1 MKVGLIGSDYINED
15 ISNRL
20 IANDI
25 EVWGYQNDY
34 SKSEEQ
40 YEKGS
45 LSGCVTSLEY
55 LSDVIR
61 KDKSLYA
68 SVGKTSAVYMVSV
81 PNESIDDVIKDLL
94 QYCLDGDVIINHCVY
109 NLSDNKRRTEMLS
122 KLGIQFIDCDTSN
135 DSVVISGPSS
145 TMTVCSPIFRAL
157 APQSKWSKISSW
169 IAVL

>member
-1 MKVGLIGSDYINED
+1 MKVGLIGSDYIDED

-20 IANDI
+20 ITGNI

-45 LSGCVTSLEY
+45 LSGCVTSLKY
-55 LSDVIR
+55 LSDIIR
-61 KDKSLYA
+61 KDKSIYTSA
-68 SVGKTSAVYMVSV
+68 GKTPAVYMVSV

-109 NLSDNKRRTEMLS
+109 NLSDTKRRTEMLS
-122 KLGIQFIDCDTSN
+122 KLGIQFIVCNASN
-135 DSVVISGPSS
+135 DSVMVSGSES
-145 TMTVCSPIFRAL
+145 TMTACSPIFRAL
-157 APQSKWSKISSW
+157 APQSKWILISSW
-169 IAVL
+169 GAVL